1 MNRLPVGMTLFLVA
15 AIAAVGCPSG
25 PRQGES
31 NLRFREVTG
40 PAGIRFRHSNGASG
54 KKFMPET
61 FGGGVCLLDYDA
73 DGDVDI
79 YFVNSADLPGYRS
92 PAPPRNSLYRNDGDW
107 KFVEVTGEA
116 GVGDPGY
123 GMGCTAGD
131 YDNDGDTD
139 LYVVNFGANVL
150 YENLGNGR
158 FREVTGPA
166 GVGDSRWGA
175 SAAFADFDGD
185 GNLDLFITNYLDYA
199 VDRHRY
205 CGNYRKGY
213 HSYCPDAY
221 DPAPDVLYR
230 NRGDGS
236 FEDVSVAA
244 GVADDNGKGLGVVWG
259 DYDNDGDADL
269 YVANDI
275 SPNFL
280 YRNNGDGTFT
290 DVALAAGVAYGED
303 GKVQAGMGTDFGDYD
318 NDGNLDIF
326 VTNFDSETNS
336 LYRNSGNGVFSD
348 QSFLSGLGEVSLRFL
363 GFGTDFADFDNDG
376 DLDLFV
382 NNGHILDDIAQY
394 NDAIGYEEPNQ
405 LFENL
410 GDGRFRDASAIT
422 GDAFRDERVGRG
434 SATGDLDNDG
444 DLDLVIVN
452 LADGAQLYENI
463 GGGGNHWLV
472 VSLVGRE
479 SNRDGIGAR
488 IRLIAGSLEQV
499 EEVRS
504 GSSYLSQND
513 MRVHFG
519 LGPAT
524 RADLL
529 EIRWPSG
536 RVERLRDLPADRFVI
551 LVEGE
556 GAVRGV
562 PV

>member
-1 MNRLPVGMTLFLVA
+1 MQ
-15 AIAAVGCPSG
+15 AV
-25 PRQGES
+25 
-31 NLRFREVTG
+31 
-40 PAGIRFRHSNGASG
+40 I
-54 KKFMPET
+54 
-61 FGGGVCLLDYDA
+61 
-73 DGDVDI
+73 
-79 YFVNSADLPGYRS
+79 
-92 PAPPRNSLYRNDGDW
+92 
-107 KFVEVTGEA
+107 
-116 GVGDPGY
+116 
-123 GMGCTAGD
+123 
-131 YDNDGDTD
+131 
-139 LYVVNFGANVL
+139 
-150 YENLGNGR
+150 
-158 FREVTGPA
+158 
-166 GVGDSRWGA
+166 
-175 SAAFADFDGD
+175 
-185 GNLDLFITNYLDYA
+185 
-199 VDRHRY
+199 
-205 CGNYRKGY
+205 
-213 HSYCPDAY
+213 
-221 DPAPDVLYR
+221 
-230 NRGDGS
+230 
-236 FEDVSVAA
+236 
-244 GVADDNGKGLGVVWG
+244 
-259 DYDNDGDADL
+259 
-269 YVANDI
+269 
-275 SPNFL
+275 
-280 YRNNGDGTFT
+280 
-290 DVALAAGVAYGED
+290 LAAGRGMRLNGYGN
-303 GKVQAGMGTDFGDYD
+303 GKPKCMLSVGARSLLERQVWVLRELEVHEVCVVVGHGAEHVRTALGDTCDY
-318 NDGNLDIF
+318 
-326 VTNFDSETNS
+326 VTNERYSETNS

-348 QSFLSGLGEVSLRFL
+348 QSFFSGLGEVSLRFL

-410 GDGRFRDASAIT
+410 GEGRFRDASAIT

-536 RVERLRDLPADRFVI
+536 RVERLRDVPADRFVI

-562 PV
+562 PVLEK